1 MAMIFNVLFNFI
13 SFTKQFN
20 VTCGILMFQT
30 ICTQCNPTF
39 MDVIQNFLR
48 IQALLNNSRCKMVL
62 LLDLS
67 AKFSND
73 IVSKIENKFETW
85 SRPLFLMK
93 VKERCISDNKALM
106 IIDLATDSPICII
119 FRHHIFTMRW
129 LRKEDQRH

>member
-1 MAMIFNVLFNFI
+1 
-13 SFTKQFN
+13 
-20 VTCGILMFQT
+20 
-30 ICTQCNPTF
+30 
-39 MDVIQNFLR
+39 
-48 IQALLNNSRCKMVL
+48 MVL

-73 IVSKIENKFETW
+73 IVSKIENKFETL

>member
-13 SFTKQFN
+13 SFTKQYN
-20 VTCGILMFQT
+20 VTRGILMLQT

-119 FRHHIFTMRW
+119 FRHHIFRMRW
-129 LRKEDQRH
+129 LRKEYQRH